1 MFQNAY
7 EEMVRFASKGD
18 LAAELQTA
26 RAEYLERTGELFESD
41 SAYERRIAA
50 FLEWYVLDRPVSSG
64 THQTP
69 AKLYIDAVTPDLTTP
84 EIQRLRGLTK
94 TTLSLFEFR
103 KASKEFLEVLDLLSG
118 ERHKIFER
126 RKPAGLESKDI
137 LEARLVPFDD
147 KILFSDAFTVLPR
160 DSRKAILKTAK
171 RFRKGKKE
179 AERLDIVHRVT
190 RLANRCDRY
199 AHVSPKKI
207 FDEL

>member
-1 MFQNAY
+1 MFQDTY

-18 LAAELQTA
+18 LEADLQLA

-41 SAYERRIAA
+41 SAYDRRIAA
-50 FLEWYVLDRPVSSG
+50 FLEWYVLDRPVRAG

-103 KASKEFLEVLDLLSG
+103 KAKKDHLDVVDLLTG
-118 ERHKIFER
+118 YRHKIFER

-137 LEARLVPFDD
+137 LEARLVPFDN
-147 KILFSDAFTVLPR
+147 KILFSDVFTVLPR
-160 DSRKAILKTAK
+160 DGRKAILRTAK
-171 RFRKGKKE
+171 RFRKTGGDNG
-179 AERLDIVHRVT
+179 RLDVVHRVT

-199 AHVSPKKI
+199 PHVSPEKI
-207 FDEL
+207 FRDL